1 MDEDDRRTFFVKK
14 DVSRRELAEV
24 FMKLLAT
31 SQGHN
36 TRKFVK
42 DMMENANKERKGQ
55 AAAAKADDAPA
66 NSSPGN
72 YVLSCTTKGSLVFA
86 VISVH

>member
-36 TRKFVK
+36 ARKFMK
-42 DMMENANKERKGQ
+42 DMMENAHKERKGQ

-66 NSSPGN
+66 TSSPGN
-72 YVLSCTTKGSLVFA
+72 FVEYHYREFSR
-86 VISVH
+86 